1 MKSYKQ
7 SLEEQYKLL
16 FSLYGIGSRVWDDMY
31 RSFSAYTFCDA
42 NKKSII
48 AMYLELEEFTLQAKA
63 YGVVYYCGIDDFL
76 ELYHNAV
83 YNCLNIKENGF
94 IYECRHLY
102 NGDPSRA
109 RIEFD
114 F

>member
-16 FSLYGIGSRVWDDMY
+16 FSLYGIGSRIWDDMY

-63 YGVVYYCGIDDFL
+63 YDVVYYCGIDDFL
-76 ELYHNAV
+76 ESYHNAV
-83 YNCLNIKENGF
+83 YNCCVCCAPRSICYCALSPWNVYCG
-94 IYECRHLY
+94 
-102 NGDPSRA
+102 
-109 RIEFD
+109 
-114 F
+114 

>member
-16 FSLYGIGSRVWDDMY
+16 FSLYGIGNRVWDDMY
-31 RSFSAYTFCDA
+31 RSFSMYTFCDA
-42 NKKSII
+42 NKKGII
-48 AMYLELEEFTLQAKA
+48 AMYLELEEFTIQAKA
-63 YGVVYYCGIDDFL
+63 YGVEFL
-76 ELYHNAV
+76 NDYNAV
-83 YNCLNIKENGF
+83 KENGF
-94 IYECRHLY
+94 MYECRHLCD
-102 NGDPSRA
+102 GSPSRT

>member
-7 SLEEQYKLL
+7 SLEEQYELL

-42 NKKSII
+42 NKKGVIS
-48 AMYLELEEFTLQAKA
+48 MYLELEEFTLQAKA

-76 ELYHNAV
+76 ESYHDAV
-83 YNCLNIKENGF
+83 YNCLNIK
-94 IYECRHLY
+94 
-102 NGDPSRA
+102 
-109 RIEFD
+109 
-114 F
+114 